1 VAGVYEWDEEKAAE
15 NLEKHGVAFS
25 EAIQVF
31 DDHSS
36 VEEYDIDHSTPDES
50 RFWRIGFSGSRLLY
64 VVFTVREEKVRI
76 IHARKASRLMEQIYA
91 ENKIE

>member
-1 VAGVYEWDEEKAAE
+1 MAGVYEWDEEKAAE

-50 RFWRIGFSGSRLLY
+50 RFWRIGFSGLRLLLRGFHCPRGESPNY
-64 VVFTVREEKVRI
+64 PRT
-76 IHARKASRLMEQIYA
+76 
-91 ENKIE
+91 